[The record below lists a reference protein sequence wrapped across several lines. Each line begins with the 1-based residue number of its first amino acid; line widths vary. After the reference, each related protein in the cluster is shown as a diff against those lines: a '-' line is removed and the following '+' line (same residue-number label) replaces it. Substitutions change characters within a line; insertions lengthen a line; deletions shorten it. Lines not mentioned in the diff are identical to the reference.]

1 MPKGHYTLTVRV
13 KARGMTSA
21 KVFAGSDVK
30 DVTIEDAEKDYTVEF
45 SCFRDVEIGVEGVGN
60 KAGSSWFALDNF
72 RLTYTGGLTED
83 EFATLALKQAI
94 EDAKTVAA
102 ARPVGD
108 VLFAVPTADNTTLNN
123 AITAAQTVYDNTS
136 ATKAE
141 KETAVATLN
150 AAVDTYKAVSI
161 NKPEAG
167 KCYFLKQK
175 ASSLY
180 MNLTDAVKITAEP
193 YAVQFIANGEGWTI
207 ASAANAEV
215 TAGMAGGNTW
225 SMSNN
230 KDTAWKFNLKD
241 ATEGTYTIKGPNGL
255 IGSDNTTAGSSC
267 YGNKAEAN
275 NGLWIIAAEVTLAV
289 AAANEYA
296 TFVAPFDV
304 TIPAGVKAYTV
315 DGVTGAELNMTEVTT
330 TIPAN
335 TPVVL
340 QATTDVNEKFYGV
353 AATAE
358 AKAGLLTGVYTDTPA
373 PEGKYVLQNQGEGAK
388 FYLVEAGKQPTV
400 KAGHAYLTAP
410 SAGVK
415 AFGFDAIAT
424 AITELT
430 EKTEATE
437 GVVYNLQGQRVNTL
451 QRGINIVNGKKVL
464 VK

>member
-1 MPKGHYTLTVRV
+1 M
-13 KARGMTSA
+13 
-21 KVFAGSDVK
+21 
-30 DVTIEDAEKDYTVEF
+30 
-45 SCFRDVEIGVEGVGN
+45 
-60 KAGSSWFALDNF
+60 
-72 RLTYTGGLTED
+72 
-83 EFATLALKQAI
+83 
-94 EDAKTVAA
+94 
-102 ARPVGD
+102 
-108 VLFAVPTADNTTLNN
+108 
-123 AITAAQTVYDNTS
+123 
-136 ATKAE
+136 
-141 KETAVATLN
+141 
-150 AAVDTYKAVSI
+150 
-161 NKPEAG
+161 
-167 KCYFLKQK
+167 
-175 ASSLY
+175 
-180 MNLTDAVKITAEP
+180 
-193 YAVQFIANGEGWTI
+193 
-207 ASAANAEV
+207 
-215 TAGMAGGNTW
+215 
-225 SMSNN
+225 
-230 KDTAWKFNLKD
+230 
-241 ATEGTYTIKGPNGL
+241 
-255 IGSDNTTAGSSC
+255 
-267 YGNKAEAN
+267 
-275 NGLWIIAAEVTLAV
+275 
-289 AAANEYA
+289 
-296 TFVAPFDV
+296 APFDV
-304 TIPAGVKAYTV
+304 TIPSGVKAYTV